1 MSSHTAFRVRM
12 VAIGVCAMLG
22 VVSAQS
28 AIAAPPPSPYVTRSG
43 AALTLGGAPFR
54 FTGLNIY
61 NANSTGSCWYDM
73 VSGSTLSDSLT
84 AIGPGKE
91 AMRAWFF
98 QSLATRNGV
107 RDWTAFDHTL
117 AVARSHGVKVIVTLG
132 NQWGDCETGGYR
144 NDQWYAGA
152 FLTRRDPGMALS
164 YAAWVAQVVARYR
177 NEPAILDWQ
186 LMNEAEV
193 KPARDSAACS
203 VNAARTLKNFAG
215 VMSLV
220 VKAIDRNHLVSIG
233 TMGGGQCGAQGA
245 EYQSL
250 YSLPTL
256 DLCEYHDYQADA
268 AMPGDQFNG
277 LQVRLNQC
285 RALNKPLMVDEVG
298 IRPSDVGGTYD
309 ARAAMF
315 AAKFSA
321 QFAAGVV
328 GELAW
333 AWNKDFSTPA
343 DYDIGPGDP
352 ALAVLA
358 SY

>member
-1 MSSHTAFRVRM
+1 MTSHWALRVRV
-12 VAIGVCAMLG
+12 VAAGVCLLAVLA
-22 VVSAQS
+22 AQP
-28 AIAAPPPSPYVTRSG
+28 AAAAPPSQYVTRSG
-43 AALTLGGAPFR
+43 GTLMLGGAPFR

-61 NANSTGSCWYDM
+61 NANSTGSCWYAM
-73 VSGSTLSDSLT
+73 ASGSTLGDSLT
-84 AIGPGKE
+84 AIGPGTE

-98 QSLATRNGV
+98 QSLATRNGA
-107 RDWTAFDHTL
+107 RDWSAFDHTL

-144 NDQWYAGA
+144 NDQWYAGGY
-152 FLTRRDPGMALS
+152 LTRRDPGTNLT

-177 NEPAILDWQ
+177 NDPTILAWQ

-193 KPARDSAACS
+193 KPSRDSASCS
-203 VNAARTLKNFAG
+203 VNAARTLKTFAG

-220 VKAIDRNHLVSIG
+220 IKAIDRNHLVGLG
-233 TMGGGQCGAQGA
+233 TMGGGQCGAQGD

-250 YSLPTL
+250 YSLPGL
-256 DLCEYHDYQADA
+256 DLCEYHDYQPDA

-277 LQVRLNQC
+277 LQHRLDQC

-298 IRPSDVGGTYD
+298 IRPSDVGGSLD
-309 ARAAMF
+309 DRATMF
-315 AAKFSA
+315 EAKFSA

-333 AWNKDFSTPA
+333 AWNKDFSTLG
-343 DYDIGPGDP
+343 DFDIGPGDP
-352 ALAVLA
+352 SLAVLA
-358 SY
+358 AH

>member
-1 MSSHTAFRVRM
+1 MSFHKILHLRSVVAACLLLGLISTQAATA
-12 VAIGVCAMLG
+12 A
-22 VVSAQS
+22 
-28 AIAAPPPSPYVTRSG
+28 PPSPYVTRSG
-43 AALTLGGAPFR
+43 ASLMLAGSPFR

-73 VSGSTLSDSLT
+73 VSGSTLSDSLD
-84 AIGPGKE
+84 AIGSGKE

-144 NDQWYAGA
+144 NDQWYAGGY
-152 FLTRRDPGMALS
+152 LNHRDPGMALS

-177 NEPAILDWQ
+177 TDPTILAWQ

-193 KPARDSAACS
+193 KPARESSICS
-203 VNAARTLKNFAG
+203 VNAARTLKVFAG

-220 VKAIDRNHLVSIG
+220 VKAIDRNHLVSVG
-233 TMGGGQCGAQGA
+233 TMGGGQCGAQGD
-245 EYQSL
+245 EYASL

-277 LQVRLNQC
+277 LQLRLNQC

-298 IRPSDVGGTYD
+298 IRPSDVGGTLE
-309 ARAAMF
+309 ARALMF

-321 QFAAGVV
+321 QFTAGVV

-333 AWNKDFSTPA
+333 AWDKDHSTLT

-352 ALAVLA
+352 ALAVLGA
-358 SY
+358 Y

>member
-1 MSSHTAFRVRM
+1 MSFHKPLHVRAV
-12 VAIGVCAMLG
+12 VALCLLVGL
-22 VVSAQS
+22 VSAQ
-28 AIAAPPPSPYVTRSG
+28 AAAAAPPSPYVTRAG
-43 AALTLGGAPFR
+43 ATLTLGGSPFR

-73 VSGSTLSDSLT
+73 ASGTTLADSLT
-84 AIGPGKE
+84 AIGSGKE
-91 AMRAWFF
+91 VIRAWFF

-117 AVARSHGVKVIVTLG
+117 AVARSRGVKVIATLG

-144 NDQWYAGA
+144 TDQWYSGGY
-152 FLTRRDPGMALS
+152 LTLRDPGMPLS

-177 NEPAILDWQ
+177 NDPTIMSWQ
-186 LMNEAEV
+186 LLNEAEV
-193 KPARDSAACS
+193 KPARDSVSCS
-203 VNAARTLKNFAG
+203 ANAARTLKTFAG

-220 VKAIDRNHLVSIG
+220 VKALDRNHLVSLG
-233 TMGGGQCGAQGA
+233 TMGGGQCGAQGD
-245 EYQSL
+245 EYRSL

-268 AMPGDQFNG
+268 AMPGDQYNG
-277 LQVRLNQC
+277 LQLRLNQC
-285 RALNKPLMVDEVG
+285 QTLNKPLMVDEVG
-298 IRPSDVGGTYD
+298 IRPSDVGGTLET
-309 ARAAMF
+309 RAAMF

-321 QFAAGVV
+321 QFTAGVV

-333 AWNKDFSTPA
+333 AWDKDQSTLG
-343 DYDIGPGDP
+343 DFDIGPGDP

-358 SY
+358 AY

>member
-1 MSSHTAFRVRM
+1 MTSHRTLHCRLA
-12 VAIGVCAMLG
+12 AAAACLLLG
-22 VVSAQS
+22 LAGAQ
-28 AIAAPPPSPYVTRSG
+28 AALAAPPPSPYVKRSG
-43 AALTLGGAPFR
+43 ATLTLGGAPYR

-73 VSGSTLSDSLT
+73 VSGSTLGDSLA

-117 AVARSHGVKVIVTLG
+117 AVARSQGVKVIVTLG

-144 NDQWYAGA
+144 NDQWYSSGY
-152 FLTRRDPGMALS
+152 LTRRDPGSTLP

-177 NEPAILDWQ
+177 NDPTILAWQ

-193 KPARDSAACS
+193 KPARDSASCS
-203 VNAARTLKNFAG
+203 VNAARILKTFAG
-215 VMSLV
+215 AMSLV
-220 VKAIDRNHLVSIG
+220 VKAIDHNHLLGLG
-233 TMGGGQCGAQGA
+233 TMGGGQCGAQGD

-256 DLCEYHDYQADA
+256 DLCEYHDYQPGAV
-268 AMPGDQFNG
+268 MPGDQFNG
-277 LQVRLNQC
+277 LQRRLDQC
-285 RALNKPLMVDEVG
+285 HALNKPLMVDEVG
-298 IRPSDVGGTYD
+298 IRPSDVGGTFE

-333 AWNKDFSTPA
+333 AWDKDHSTPA
-343 DYDIGPGDP
+343 DFDIGPGDP
-352 ALAVLA
+352 SLVVLA
-358 SY
+358 AY

>member
-1 MSSHTAFRVRM
+1 MSSRRAFRVR
-12 VAIGVCAMLG
+12 VAAAGICLLALFG
-22 VVSAQS
+22 AQS
-28 AIAAPPPSPYVTRSG
+28 ATAAPPSPYVTRSG
-43 AALTLGGAPFR
+43 ATLMLGGAPFR

-61 NANSTGSCWYDM
+61 NANSSGSCWYDM
-73 VSGSTLSDSLT
+73 ASGSTLGDSLN

-91 AMRAWFF
+91 AFRAWFF

-144 NDQWYAGA
+144 NDQWYAGGY
-152 FLTRRDPGMALS
+152 LIRRDPGSPLP

-177 NEPAILDWQ
+177 NDPTILAWQ

-193 KPARDSAACS
+193 KPSRDSPSCS
-203 VNAARTLKNFAG
+203 LNAARTLKTFAG

-220 VKAIDRNHLVSIG
+220 VKALDRNHLVTLG
-233 TMGGGQCGAQGA
+233 TMGGGQCGAQGD

-277 LQVRLNQC
+277 LQHRLNQC
-285 RALNKPLMVDEVG
+285 SVINKPLMVDEVG
-298 IRPSDVGGTYD
+298 IRPSEVGGTFD

-333 AWNKDFSTPA
+333 AWNKDYSTPA
-343 DYDIGPGDP
+343 DFDIGPGDP
-352 ALAVLA
+352 SLAVFA
-358 SY
+358 AY